1 MGAPSRA
8 AGLLD
13 VEILAFPEHLVG
25 VYGLRR
31 ARGHYARAH
40 DGRVAVT
47 QRRAVVAFEMRDGR
61 QVARLLDMVV
71 RKPDSLEEPRARIL
85 EVQQIVG
92 MVDDAHHVGLRI
104 AYGDWR
110 ANPHGFAVRPLQ
122 SATMFA

>member
-1 MGAPSRA
+1 MRRAHRLSPPRFEDFEVAFVQLGHGALQTDRLERFSINEAMGAPSRA

-71 RKPDSLEEPRARIL
+71 RKPD
-85 EVQQIVG
+85 
-92 MVDDAHHVGLRI
+92 
-104 AYGDWR
+104 
-110 ANPHGFAVRPLQ
+110 
-122 SATMFA
+122 